1 MSDIVDISSVF
12 LETHTHTIH
21 THTLYTIALWW
32 FWWSEQHSLPVNLY
46 YLIVKSDNIVSM
58 TVLLLH
64 PCVKYTDTLLCLFC
78 STQTSLTLSL
88 SITFCIFC
96 SIDNFFF
103 DRHYIIVTR
112 SIIVLLTYFGSLRL
126 ERCLIYLY
134 TWNSIKSVAFVTLV
148 VH

>member
-1 MSDIVDISSVF
+1 MFF
-12 LETHTHTIH
+12 LKHTHN

-32 FWWSEQHSLPVNLY
+32 FWWSEQHSLPVRNLY
-46 YLIVKSDNIVSM
+46 HLTVKSNNIVSM

-64 PCVKYTDTLLCLFC
+64 PCVKYTDTFLCLFC

-96 SIDNFFF
+96 STDNFFF
-103 DRHYIIVTR
+103 DRHYIIVTK
-112 SIIVLLTYFGSLRL
+112 SIIDLVHTYLGSLRL
-126 ERCLIYLY
+126 ERCLICLY
-134 TWNSIKSVAFVTLV
+134 TWNSIESVAFVTLV

>member
-1 MSDIVDISSVF
+1 MSDIVNIFSVF
-12 LETHTHTIH
+12 LETHTHTHTIH
-21 THTLYTIALWW
+21 THIIHNCIVMV
-32 FWWSEQHSLPVNLY
+32 FGWSEQHSLPVNLY

-78 STQTSLTLSL
+78 STQASLTLSL

-103 DRHYIIVTR
+103 DRHYIIVTK
-112 SIIVLLTYFGSLRL
+112 SIIVLHTYFGSLRL
-126 ERCLIYLY
+126 ERCLIYYY
-134 TWNSIKSVAFVTLV
+134 T
-148 VH
+148 